1 MNTINTPSRV
11 DIDAILVWL
20 QDPNISDIHLTSSW
34 KSSYRLN
41 GEIVKDDKIPLL
53 SEDHMETIIK
63 QLFQN
68 NVQSMDKFMCDKESD
83 FSYEGKNWISYR
95 VNAFFERWRI
105 GIVIR
110 KISPNI
116 KTLEEMMF
124 SNLADSIKKHI
135 LTSKKWL
142 FLVTWPTWSWKS
154 TSIVSMLEHINKNR
168 TENIMTIEDPIEY
181 LFKSDKCIISQR
193 EVGHDTWSFK
203 NALRAVMREDPDIVF
218 VWEIR
223 DTETAETV
231 LSLAESWHLV
241 FSTLHTWSAAHTL
254 GRFLSFFPANM
265 QAGIADR
272 LADILLWIQ
281 SQMLVRR
288 ADVNARI
295 GVYEFLLNTTAV
307 KNNLKKMDFWQV
319 DSIIEASTS
328 VGMIT
333 MQQYAKKL
341 LWKNLINLKDVE
353 HLFKNSENQK
363 SQMQGQQIP
372 LQH

>member
-1 MNTINTPSRV
+1 MNTINTPSRI

-20 QDPNISDIHLTSSW
+20 QDPNISDVHLTSSW

-41 GEIVKDDKIPLL
+41 GEIIKDDKIPLL
-53 SEDHMETIIK
+53 SDEHMEVIIK

-68 NVQSMDKFMCDKESD
+68 NVQSMDKFVCDKESD
-83 FSYEGKNWISYR
+83 FSYEWKNWISYR
-95 VNAFFERWRI
+95 VNAFFERWKI

-124 SNLADSIKKHI
+124 SNLADSIKKYI
-135 LTSKKWL
+135 LTAKKWL
-142 FLVTWPTWSWKS
+142 FLVTGPTWSWKS
-154 TSIVSMLEHINKNR
+154 TSIVTMLEHINKNR

-181 LFKSDKCIISQR
+181 IFKSDKCIISQR

-203 NALRAVMREDPDIVF
+203 NALRAVMREDPDIIF

-223 DTETAETV
+223 DSETAETV

-241 FSTLHTWSAAHTL
+241 FSTLHTGSASHTL
-254 GRFLSFFPANM
+254 GRFLSFFPSNM
-265 QAGIADR
+265 QAGVSDR
-272 LADILLWIQ
+272 LSDILLWIQ

-288 ADVNARI
+288 SDVNARI

-319 DSIIEASTS
+319 DSIIEASQS
-328 VGMIT
+328 VWMIT

-341 LWKNLINLKDVE
+341 LWKNLINIKDVE
-353 HLFKNSENQK
+353 HLFKNADNQK
-363 SQMQGQQIP
+363 AQMQGQ
-372 LQH
+372 

>member
-1 MNTINTPSRV
+1 MNTINNPSRV

-41 GEIVKDDKIPLL
+41 GDIVKDDKIPLL
-53 SEDHMETIIK
+53 SEEHMEIIIK

-68 NVQSMDKFMCDKESD
+68 NVQSMDKFICDKESD
-83 FSYEGKNWISYR
+83 FSYEGKNLLSYR
-95 VNAFFERWRI
+95 VNAFFERWKI

-124 SNLADSIKKHI
+124 SNLADSIKRNI
-135 LTSKKWL
+135 LTAKKWL
-142 FLVTWPTWSWKS
+142 YLVTWPTWSWKS

-281 SQMLVRR
+281 SQLLVRR

-307 KNNLKKMDFWQV
+307 RNNLKKMDFWQV

-328 VGMIT
+328 VWMIT

-341 LWKNLINLKDVE
+341 LWKNLINLKDVQ
-353 HLFKNSENQK
+353 HLFKNNENQK
-363 SQMQGQQIP
+363 AQLQNQQIP

>member
-1 MNTINTPSRV
+1 MNSINTPSRI

-20 QDPNISDIHLTSSW
+20 QDPNISDIHLTSSG

-41 GEIVKDDKIPLL
+41 GAIIKDDKIPLL
-53 SEDHMETIIK
+53 SEEHMETIIK

-68 NVQSMDKFMCDKESD
+68 NIQSMDKFICDKESD
-83 FSYEGKNWISYR
+83 FSYEWKNWISYR
-95 VNAFFERWRI
+95 VNSFFERWKI

-110 KISPNI
+110 KISPNV

-124 SNLADSIKKHI
+124 SNLADCIKRYV
-135 LTSKKWL
+135 LTAKKWL
-142 FLVTWPTWSWKS
+142 FLVTGPTWSWKS
-154 TSIVSMLEHINKNR
+154 TSIVSMLEYINKSR
-168 TENIMTIEDPIEY
+168 TDNIMTIEDPIEY
-181 LFKSDKCIISQR
+181 IFKSDKCIISQR

-203 NALRAVMREDPDIVF
+203 NALKSVMREDPDIIF

-241 FSTLHTWSAAHTL
+241 FSTLHTWSASHTL

-265 QAGIADR
+265 QASISDR

-319 DSIIEASTS
+319 DSIIEASAN
-328 VGMIT
+328 VWMIT

-341 LWKNLINLKDVE
+341 LWKNLINIKDVE
-353 HLFKNSENQK
+353 YLFKNADNQK
-363 SQMQGQQIP
+363 AQLQNQQIP
-372 LQH
+372 LTR

>member
-1 MNTINTPSRV
+1 MNTINNPTRV

-20 QDPNISDIHLTSSW
+20 QDPNISDVHLTSSW

-41 GEIVKDDKIPLL
+41 GEIIKDDKIPLL
-53 SEDHMETIIK
+53 SDEHMEVIIK

-68 NVQSMDKFMCDKESD
+68 NVQSMDKFVCDKESD
-83 FSYEGKNWISYR
+83 FSYEWKNWISYR
-95 VNAFFERWRI
+95 VNAFFERWKI

-124 SNLADSIKKHI
+124 SNLADSIKKYI
-135 LTSKKWL
+135 LTAKKWL
-142 FLVTWPTWSWKS
+142 FLVTGPTWSWKS
-154 TSIVSMLEHINKNR
+154 TSIVTMLEHINKNR

-181 LFKSDKCIISQR
+181 IFKSDKCIISQR

-203 NALRAVMREDPDIVF
+203 NALRAVMREDPDIIF

-223 DTETAETV
+223 DSETAETV

-241 FSTLHTWSAAHTL
+241 FSTLHTGSASHTL

-265 QAGIADR
+265 QAGVSDR
-272 LADILLWIQ
+272 LSDILLWIQ

-288 ADVNARI
+288 SDVNARI

-307 KNNLKKMDFWQV
+307 KNNLKKMDFSQV
-319 DSIIEASTS
+319 DSIIEASQS
-328 VGMIT
+328 VWMIT

-341 LWKNLINLKDVE
+341 LWKNLINIKDVE
-353 HLFKNSENQK
+353 HLFKNADNQK
-363 SQMQGQQIP
+363 AQMQGQWMP
-372 LQH
+372 LSH

>member
-1 MNTINTPSRV
+1 MNTINTPSRI

-20 QDPNISDIHLTSSW
+20 QDPNISDVHLTSSW

-41 GEIVKDDKIPLL
+41 GEIIKDDKIPLL
-53 SEDHMETIIK
+53 SDEHMEVIIK

-68 NVQSMDKFMCDKESD
+68 NVQSMDKFVCDKESD
-83 FSYEGKNWISYR
+83 FSYEWKNWISYR
-95 VNAFFERWRI
+95 VNAFFERWKI

-124 SNLADSIKKHI
+124 SNLADSIKKYI
-135 LTSKKWL
+135 LTAKKWL
-142 FLVTWPTWSWKS
+142 FLVTGPTWSWKS
-154 TSIVSMLEHINKNR
+154 TSIVTMLEHINKNR

-181 LFKSDKCIISQR
+181 IFKSDKCIISQR

-203 NALRAVMREDPDIVF
+203 NALRAVMREDPDIIF

-223 DTETAETV
+223 DSETAETV

-241 FSTLHTWSAAHTL
+241 FSTLHTGSASHTL

-265 QAGIADR
+265 QAGVSDR
-272 LADILLWIQ
+272 LSDILLWIQ

-288 ADVNARI
+288 SDVNARI

-307 KNNLKKMDFWQV
+307 KNNLKKMDFSQV
-319 DSIIEASTS
+319 DSIIEASQS
-328 VGMIT
+328 VWMIT

-341 LWKNLINLKDVE
+341 LWKNLINIKDVE
-353 HLFKNSENQK
+353 HLFKNADNQK
-363 SQMQGQQIP
+363 AQMQGQWIP
-372 LQH
+372 LSH